1 MFTMTKSRLL
11 DIEARESAAK
21 ALFEAVS
28 GKLGFDLVTWESTP
42 EATKS
47 LYRGY
52 VVVSMAA
59 AEDSL
64 KLRKRLKFTR
74 FKNRRFGAVKPLFP
88 VAIVWVSED

>member
-1 MFTMTKSRLL
+1 MFTKTKSRLL
-11 DIEARESAAK
+11 DIEAREAAAK
-21 ALFEAVS
+21 ALWEAINGLRVP
-28 GKLGFDLVTWESTP
+28 WEATTES
-42 EATKS
+42 TKS

-52 VVVSMAA
+52 VVVSIGAG
-59 AEDSL
+59 EDSL